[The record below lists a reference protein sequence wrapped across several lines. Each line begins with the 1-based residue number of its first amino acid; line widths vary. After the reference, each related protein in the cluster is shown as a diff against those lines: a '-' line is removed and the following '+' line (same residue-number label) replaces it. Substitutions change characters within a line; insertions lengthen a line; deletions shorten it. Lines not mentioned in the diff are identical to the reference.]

1 MDDTTDYIFLGR
13 YRRLSTLGSGGFS
26 LVFLAYDTKMQR
38 KVAIK
43 CLPIKNSV
51 APGGATG
58 RISGVPDASI
68 LLDGIPANNIEKY
81 PGITE
86 ARCAAMLRHSNIAT
100 VYDFDIYNNEALIIS
115 EHVNGIN
122 LEKLIDILYDN
133 QTHLDINAITYI
145 FKCVSDAIIF
155 AHENQVL
162 HLDIKPANILI
173 DVYGEV
179 KVVDFGL
186 ATYSSANG
194 YSSAIGGTI
203 GYMPPEQI
211 LQKNP
216 DERCD
221 EWALASV
228 LYELLT
234 LYNPFLAEDL
244 KSALTAID
252 RAVIDMPSSVR
263 HDISE
268 QIDSVLMYAL
278 QPDRNNRYDSVF
290 DFAEEA
296 LVFLGDMSVGKAV
309 LAEKIRDCV
318 LD

>member
-1 MDDTTDYIFLGR
+1 MDDTTDYTFLGR
-13 YRRLSTLGSGGFS
+13 YRRLSTLGSGGFA

-43 CLPIKNSV
+43 CMPIKSDS
-51 APGGATG
+51 AHLGATG
-58 RISGVPDASI
+58 RISSVPDASI
-68 LLDGIPANNIEKY
+68 LLDRIPANRLQKY
-81 PGITE
+81 PGISE
-86 ARCAAMLRHSNIAT
+86 ARCAAMLRHANIAT

-115 EHVNGIN
+115 EHVDGLN
-122 LEKLIDILYDN
+122 LEQLIDILYDN
-133 QTHLDINAITYI
+133 QTHLDIDAITYI

-194 YSSAIGGTI
+194 YSSAIGGTV

-211 LQKNP
+211 QQQNP

-234 LYNPFLAEDL
+234 LYNPFLAQDL
-244 KSALTAID
+244 KRALKAID
-252 RAVIDMPSSVR
+252 GAVIDMPSSVR
-263 HDISE
+263 HDVCAE
-268 QIDSVLMYAL
+268 IDSVLMYAL
-278 QPDRNNRYDSVF
+278 QPNREDRYDTVL
-290 DFAEEA
+290 DFSEEA
-296 LVFLGDMSVGKAV
+296 LAFLGDANAGKAV

-318 LD
+318 SE